1 MHEYL
6 ITERLLNIALEN
18 ARVAPG
24 ERISRLKIN
33 LDPDAGY
40 TPDSIRFYFEQL
52 AQNTAADGAELL
64 FEQAPAPQHIQLLT
78 VEVSGKENGMT
89 ETTVHDA
96 TRITAREITTIDGN
110 EAAAQIAYKLSEVIA
125 IYPIT
130 PSSVMGELAD
140 LWSVHDDKNIWG
152 TTPQVIEMQSEGG
165 AAGAVHGALQTG
177 ALTTTFTASQ
187 GLLLMIPN
195 MYKIAGE
202 LTSTVFHIAARSLA
216 AQGLSIF
223 GDHSDVMA
231 ARSTGW
237 AMLFASSVQEVMD
250 FALIAHAAT
259 LQARLPFLHIF
270 DGFRT
275 SHEVSKIEKLTD
287 DDIGAMIDHDLVQA
301 HRARGLSPDRPVMR
315 GTAQNPDVYFQGRE
329 TVNPYYAATPGIVQ
343 ALMNKFTLLTG
354 RHYHLFDYVGAPD
367 AERVIVI
374 MGSGAEAVEETV
386 SYLRQQGEKVGLVKV
401 RLYRPFAAEHFVA
414 ALPATTKSI
423 AVLDRTKE
431 PGSTGEP
438 LYQDVV
444 TALSEELA
452 NGAAP
457 FTTMPKVVG
466 GRYGLS
472 SKEFTPAMIKGIFD
486 ELNKA
491 KPKNHFTI
499 GILDDVSHTSLDY
512 DPAFDIEPTETI
524 RAIFWGLGA
533 DGTVSA
539 NKNSIK
545 IIGEETDNYA
555 QGYFVYD
562 SKKSGARTV
571 SHLRFGSKPI
581 HSTYLITKA
590 NLVAVHQFG
599 FLQRYDL
606 LREAVDGGIF
616 LLNAPYNATE
626 VWDKLP
632 APVQQTIINKRLRF
646 YVVDGDRVAQ
656 EVGMGGRI
664 NTIMQTCFFGLLN
677 ELLPKTNNGNAASS
691 LTSEAAIDKIKAAIR
706 KTYGK
711 RGEAVVRKN
720 FAAVDSALANLYEV
734 KVPTSVTSTT
744 TRIAPVPAAA
754 PDFVQKVTALMIAGD
769 GDRLPVSALPVDG
782 TYPTGTTQWEKRD
795 IALEVPVWDPDVCIQ
810 CGKCVLVCPHAVI
823 RAKVVNAEQLAAAP
837 QGFLHSDARWRELPD
852 MQYTLQVSMEDCTGC
867 SLCVEAC
874 PAKNKRAVGRKAI
887 NMTSQT
893 PIIEQGRKHW
903 EFFQQLPDQ
912 PMTAPNGHE
921 PQPIELVYNNV
932 KNAQLLQPLFE
943 FSGACAGCG
952 ETPYL
957 KLVSQLYGDRAIIAN
972 ATGCSSIYG
981 GNLPTTPWAKNAQGR
996 GPAWSNSLFEDNA
1009 EFGLGMRLALDKQR
1023 VYATELVNRLS
1034 SILGTELV
1042 EGLLNADQQSSSG
1055 ITAQRT
1061 RVAELKQKL
1070 AGNPDVAARDL
1081 LSLADVLVD
1090 RSVWIVGGDGWA
1102 YDIGYGGL
1110 DHVLASG
1117 RNVNILVLDTEVYS
1131 NTGGQSSKATPL
1143 AAVAKFAAGGKP
1155 NGKKDLGLLAMSYGN
1170 VYVAKI
1176 AMGASDAQTLKA
1188 IEEAATYPGVS
1199 LVIAYSHCI
1208 AHGINMAKGMEQ
1220 QALATKSGHWPL
1232 YRFDPRRKA
1241 EGKNPLQ
1248 LDSKTPQIS
1257 LKDYIYNENRY
1268 TVLVQS
1274 DPAAASTLLVDA
1286 QKYVDEHWKKLEA
1299 MAAEPA

>member
-6 ITERLLNIALEN
+6 TTERLLAVALEQ
-18 ARVAPG
+18 AHVAAG
-24 ERISRLKIN
+24 ERISRLKVK
-33 LDPDAGY
+33 LDPDSGY
-40 TPDSIRFYFEQL
+40 APDSIRFYFEQL
-52 AQNTAADGAELL
+52 AKNTTADGAELV
-64 FEQAPAPQHIQLLT
+64 FELAPSPHHIQLLT
-78 VEVSGKENGMT
+78 VEVTGKENGMT
-89 ETTVHDA
+89 STPVHA
-96 TRITAREITTIDGN
+96 VGCEVITIDGN
-110 EAAAQIAYKLSEVIA
+110 EAAAQIAYKTSEVIA

-130 PSSVMGELAD
+130 PASIMGELAD
-140 LWSVHDDKNIWG
+140 LWSVHEDKNIWG
-152 TTPQVIEMQSEGG
+152 TIPQVIEMQSEGG

-177 ALTTTFTASQ
+177 ALSTTFTASQ

-237 AMLFASSVQEVMD
+237 AMLFANSVQEAMD
-250 FALIAHAAT
+250 FALIAHAST
-259 LQARLPFLHIF
+259 LEARIPFLHIF

-275 SHEVSKIEKLTD
+275 SHEVSKIEKVSDET
-287 DDIGAMIDHDLVQA
+287 IGAMIDHDLVQA
-301 HRARGLSPDRPVMR
+301 HRARALSPDHPVMR

-329 TVNPYYAATPGIVQ
+329 TVNPYYQATPTIVQ
-343 ALMNKFTLLTG
+343 ALMDKFTLLTG

-367 AERVIVI
+367 AERVLVI

-386 SYLRQQGEKVGLVKV
+386 HYLRQQGEKVGLLKV
-401 RLYRPFAAEHFVA
+401 RLYRPFAAEQFVA

-431 PGSTGEP
+431 PGSAGEP

-444 TALSEELA
+444 TAISE
-452 NGAAP
+452 GIAAGIVP
-457 FTTMPKVVG
+457 FATMPKIVG

-486 ELNKA
+486 ELCKA

-499 GILDDVSHTSLDY
+499 GIIDDVTFSSLEY
-512 DPAFDIEPTETI
+512 DATFDIEPSETV
-524 RAIFWGLGA
+524 RAIFWGLGS

-571 SHLRFGSKPI
+571 SHLRFGAKPI

-599 FLQRYDL
+599 FLQRYDV
-606 LREAVDGGIF
+606 LREAVEGGIF
-616 LLNAPYNATE
+616 LLNAPYAPE
-626 VWDKLP
+626 AVWDQLP
-632 APVQQTIINKRLRF
+632 ATVQQTIIAKRLRF
-646 YVVDGDRVAQ
+646 YVIDGYSVAQ

-677 ELLPKTNNGNAASS
+677 ELLPATEQGDTTAR
-691 LTSEAAIDKIKAAIR
+691 LTSETAIEKIKAAIR

-720 FAAVDSALANLYEV
+720 FAAVDATLLHLHQV
-734 KVPTSVTSTT
+734 DVPAYATST
-744 TRIAPVPAAA
+744 IGLAPAVAAAA
-754 PDFVQKVTALMIAGD
+754 PSFVQNVTAKMIAGD
-769 GDRLPVSALPVDG
+769 GDLLPVSALPVDG
-782 TYPTGTTQWEKRD
+782 TYPTSTTQWEKRN
-795 IALEVPVWDPDVCIQ
+795 IALEVPVWDPEVCIQ

-823 RAKVVNAEQLAAAP
+823 RAKVVSDAALADAP
-837 QGFLHSDARWRELPD
+837 AGFLHSDARWRELPGL
-852 MQYTLQVSMEDCTGC
+852 QYTLQVAMEDCTGC

-887 NMTSQT
+887 NME
-893 PIIEQGRKHW
+893 EQAPRAGEGRQHW
-903 EFFQQLPDQ
+903 DYFLQLPDQ
-912 PMTAPNGHE
+912 PMSAANGNG
-921 PQPIELVYNNV
+921 PQPIELSYNNV
-932 KNAQLLQPLFE
+932 KNVQLLQPLFE

-957 KLVSQLYGDRAIIAN
+957 KLISQLYGDRAIIAN

-981 GNLPTTPWAKNAQGR
+981 GNLPTTPWAKNSEGR

-1009 EFGLGMRLALDKQR
+1009 EFGLGMRLALNKQR
-1023 VYATELVNRLS
+1023 GYALELVNRLRS
-1034 SILGTELV
+1034 VLGETLAD
-1042 EGLLNADQQSSSG
+1042 GLLAADQTTTAG
-1055 ITAQRT
+1055 IQAQRT
-1061 RVAELKQKL
+1061 RVAELKAKL
-1070 AGNPDVAARDL
+1070 TGNPDLAARDL
-1081 LSLADVLVD
+1081 VSLADVLVE
-1090 RSVWIVGGDGWA
+1090 RSVWIIGGDGWA

-1117 RNVNILVLDTEVYS
+1117 HNVNILVMDTEVYS

-1143 AAVAKFAAGGKP
+1143 AAVAKFAAGGKLS
-1155 NGKKDLGLLAMSYGN
+1155 GKKDLGMLAMSYGN
-1170 VYVAKI
+1170 VYIAKI
-1176 AMGASDAQTLKA
+1176 AMGASDAQTVKA
-1188 IEEAATYPGVS
+1188 IQEAEAYPGVS
-1199 LVIAYSHCI
+1199 LIIAYSHCI

-1232 YRFDPRRKA
+1232 YRYDPRRKA

-1248 LDSKTPQIS
+1248 LDSKAPQIP

-1268 TVLVQS
+1268 TVLIQS
-1274 DPAAASTLLVDA
+1274 DPAAATALLAEA
-1286 QKYVDEHWKKLEA
+1286 QSYVDEHWKKLET
-1299 MAAEPA
+1299 MAAESA